1 VRFYES
7 QRKKAGAH
15 LFFNAFW
22 LIPHFCINLMYMRD
36 TLHQIDSGVIISFLK
51 AILRKFRE
59 CVEIPLGIAGAAAE
73 KLTNRLRRL
82 LGKEK
87 TASGHLLYGAHSCLV
102 PVNFATT
109 NVFKQLE
116 EKQKAAR
123 HTRAC
128 DYRHLLLLLPF
139 ILSNLFREEVE
150 EHNTHHRAAAAAP
163 VIDPSE
169 ELIGVTNVF
178 LRWYKL
184 FRQTTPAKTAADI
197 NILRSLSDR

>member
-1 VRFYES
+1 
-7 QRKKAGAH
+7 
-15 LFFNAFW
+15 
-22 LIPHFCINLMYMRD
+22 
-36 TLHQIDSGVIISFLK
+36 
-51 AILRKFRE
+51 
-59 CVEIPLGIAGAAAE
+59 
-73 KLTNRLRRL
+73 
-82 LGKEK
+82 
-87 TASGHLLYGAHSCLV
+87 LYGAHSSLV

-139 ILSNLFREEVE
+139 ILSNLFRGEVE
-150 EHNTHHRAAAAAP
+150 EHNTHHRAAP

-184 FRQTTPAKTAADI
+184 FRQTTPGKTAAEI
-197 NILRSLSDR
+197 NILRSLSHRQLSIIVIIHIIYIIALCILYHLLTILLLNSGCWTYSKRFFHTATS

>member
-1 VRFYES
+1 
-7 QRKKAGAH
+7 
-15 LFFNAFW
+15 
-22 LIPHFCINLMYMRD
+22 MYMRD

-51 AILRKFRE
+51 AIIRKFRE
-59 CVEIPLGIAGAAAE
+59 CVEIPLGIAGAAAK

-123 HTRAC
+123 NTRAC

-150 EHNTHHRAAAAAP
+150 EHNTHHRAAP

-184 FRQTTPAKTAADI
+184 FRQTTPGKTAAEI

>member
-1 VRFYES
+1 VSKYHS
-7 QRKKAGAH
+7 GLQGQLQRSLPTDCAGSWERRKQQA
-15 LFFNAFW
+15 A
-22 LIPHFCINLMYMRD
+22 
-36 TLHQIDSGVIISFLK
+36 ISCTVP
-51 AILRKFRE
+51 IL
-59 CVEIPLGIAGAAAE
+59 
-73 KLTNRLRRL
+73 
-82 LGKEK
+82 
-87 TASGHLLYGAHSCLV
+87 AHSCLV

-109 NVFKQLE
+109 NVFKQLD

-150 EHNTHHRAAAAAP
+150 EHNTHHRAAP

-184 FRQTTPAKTAADI
+184 FRQTTPGKTAAEI

>member
-59 CVEIPLGIAGAAAE
+59 CVEIPLGIAGAAAK

-109 NVFKQLE
+109 NVFKQLD